1 VPPAGGHDGRVI
13 VDVAA
18 YRQGRREEAGDL
30 AAALASCRAQA
41 GAFVWV
47 GLQDPDAAEFAGV
60 SAVLGLPRL
69 AVQDAVEGHQRPK
82 VERYG
87 EVVFCVLKTLEYYE
101 DTSTVE
107 TGEVMAFVGEHFVV
121 TVRRGGVGS
130 LSEVRAALQEDARRL
145 ALGPRGVM
153 HAVMEHVVQ
162 QYTRIDGELEQDVEE
177 VEEQVFSPARSSDAQ
192 RIYSLKREVLEVRR
206 AAAPLV
212 APLKQLADRDG
223 SDPDDHALFVLRDVL
238 DDLVRTVEHVESYDR
253 LLTDVLSAHLAQV
266 SVRQNDDMR
275 KISAWAAMFA
285 VPTLIAGVYGMNF
298 EHMPELGWHYGYPLC
313 LLLMALACLGLYRTF
328 KRSGWL

>member
-1 VPPAGGHDGRVI
+1 MI
-13 VDVAA
+13 VDVAT
-18 YRQGRREEAGDL
+18 YRQGRREEVTDL
-30 AAALASCRAQA
+30 EAALAGCREQD
-41 GAFVWV
+41 GAFLWV
-47 GLQDPDAAEFAGV
+47 GLKDPDAAEFADV
-60 SAVLGLPRL
+60 SAALHLPRL

-87 EVVFCVLKTLEYYE
+87 DTVFCVLKVLEYFE
-101 DTSTVE
+101 DTSAVE

-121 TVRRGGVGS
+121 TVRRGEVGS
-130 LSEVRAALQEDARRL
+130 LTAVRKALQDDGHRL
-145 ALGPRGVM
+145 AIGPKAVL
-153 HAVMEHVVQ
+153 HAVMEHVVEG
-162 QYTRIDGELEQDVEE
+162 YVRIYAELEQDVEE
-177 VEEQVFSPARSSDAQ
+177 MEEQVFSPARSSDAE

-212 APLKQLADRDG
+212 APLKQLVDRDG
-223 SDPDDHALFVLRDVL
+223 SDPGDHALFVLRDVL
-238 DDLVRTVEHVESYDR
+238 DNLVRTVEHVESYDR
-253 LLTDVLSAHLAQV
+253 LLTDILSAHLAQV

-298 EHMPELGWHYGYPLC
+298 ENMPELTWHYGYPLC
-313 LLLMALACLGLYRTF
+313 VLLMVTACVALYRTF